1 MLARSTS
8 RLFVSSPDPPN
19 ALDSRTPQFA
29 SWIFRRRFAAF
40 FFAKGRVRAEIE
52 PEDARGLAPRRCRHK
67 RALSRTRVASHE
79 AVASPRR
86 ALASPRS

>member
-8 RLFVSSPDPPN
+8 SIRRLESRSPERARLPN
-19 ALDSRTPQFA
+19 TTICQLDFS
-29 SWIFRRRFAAF
+29 RRFAAF